1 MIRFWPP
8 VVFRLALI
16 AALALTAGFVLG
28 ESWGFAVAIAGLLV
42 LIASHLWYLWRIVR
56 WLDQPSDQ
64 PVEELPQGF
73 GAWISV
79 FRALRQS
86 RRRAEGERAKLGDTL
101 NRFIEASS
109 ALPDGIVIVDQG
121 DRLEWCN
128 PRASEHFGL
137 DPARDRGYFVYNLI
151 RQPALTDYLIRRDYG
166 EPVVI
171 TDALRDR
178 VFSVQLLPFQ
188 DNRRLIV
195 SRDVSQLRR
204 VDAMRQDFIANVSH
218 ELRTPLTVVGGFLE
232 HLVDM
237 PDLEAAERHRIH
249 ALMLDQARRMRR
261 LIDDLLMLSKL
272 ETQLAPPADDTV
284 TLDVLAR
291 AALRD
296 TEMLSAG
303 RHVMKLESLPELT
316 LRGSRE
322 ELESALDNL
331 LSNAVRYTP
340 RGGSITLSAQH
351 EQGSLRIAVT
361 DTGPGIDAVHI
372 PRLTERFYRV
382 DKSRSRE
389 TGGTGLGLAIV
400 KHVLARHGGHLE
412 IASTL
417 GKGSAFTMVLPADR
431 IAITPAP
438 DELVAAGHA

>member
-8 VVFRLALI
+8 VAFRLALI

-28 ESWGFAVAIAGLLV
+28 ETWGLAVAIVGLLV

-56 WLDQPSDQ
+56 WLEQPSDQ

-79 FRALRQS
+79 FRALRQA
-86 RRRAEGERAKLGDTL
+86 RRRDEGERAKLGDTL
-101 NRFIEASS
+101 KRFIEASN
-109 ALPDGIVIVDQG
+109 ALPDGIVIIDQG

-128 PRASEHFGL
+128 PRAAEHFGL
-137 DPARDRGYFVYNLI
+137 DPARDRGYYVYNLI

-166 EPVVI
+166 EPVVMAD
-171 TDALRDR
+171 TLRDR

-195 SRDVSQLRR
+195 SRDISQLHR
-204 VDAMRQDFIANVSH
+204 VEAMRQDFIANVSH

-237 PDLEAAERHRIH
+237 PAMETAERQRVH
-249 ALMLDQARRMRR
+249 ALMLEQARRMRR
-261 LIDDLLMLSKL
+261 LIDDLLTLAKL
-272 ETQLAPPADDTV
+272 ETQLAPPADDEF
-284 TLDVLAR
+284 TLQALTD
-291 AALRD
+291 AAMK
-296 TEMLSAG
+296 EAQMLCAG
-303 RHVMKLESLPELT
+303 RHQLRHEHIPELL

-340 RGGSITLSAQH
+340 QGGSIRLQARRDDDT
-351 EQGSLRIAVT
+351 LRISVT
-361 DTGPGIDAVHI
+361 DTGPGIDAVHV

-400 KHVLARHGGHLE
+400 KHVLARHGGRLE

-417 GKGSAFTMVLPADR
+417 GQGSTFTMVLPASR
-431 IAITPAP
+431 IVPGRVPAALEP
-438 DELVAAGHA
+438 SV

>member
-8 VVFRLALI
+8 VAFRLALI
-16 AALALTAGFVLG
+16 AALALTSSFILG
-28 ESWGFAVAIAGLLV
+28 ETWGFAVAIAGLLV
-42 LIASHLWYLWRIVR
+42 LIASHLWYLWRIVQ
-56 WLDQPSDQ
+56 WLERPSDQ
-64 PVEELPQGF
+64 PVDALPQGF

-79 FRALRQS
+79 FRALRQA
-86 RRRAEGERAKLGDTL
+86 RRRDEGERARLGDAL

-151 RQPALTDYLIRRDYG
+151 RQPALTDYLVRRDYG
-166 EPVVI
+166 EPVVVAD
-171 TDALRDR
+171 TLRDR

-195 SRDVSQLRR
+195 SRDISQLHR
-204 VDAMRQDFIANVSH
+204 VEAMRQDLIANVSH

-237 PDLEAAERHRIH
+237 PELDAAERHRIH

-261 LIDDLLMLSKL
+261 LIDDLLMLAKL
-272 ETQLAPPADDTV
+272 ETQRAPPADDEFALGELV
-284 TLDVLAR
+284 T
-291 AALRD
+291 AAMKD
-296 TEMLSAG
+296 AEMLSAG
-303 RHVMKLESLPELT
+303 RHTLKLDPLPTLSL
-316 LRGSRE
+316 RASRE

-340 RGGSITLSAQH
+340 QGGSITLLAQ
-351 EQGSLRIAVT
+351 QQDDGLRITVT
-361 DTGPGIDAVHI
+361 DTGPGIDTVHI

-400 KHVLARHGGHLE
+400 KHVLARHGGRLE

-417 GKGSAFTMVLPADR
+417 GKGSAFTMVLPR
-431 IAITPAP
+431 SRLVTTQPA
-438 DELVAAGHA
+438 AALDKNESS